1 MRVLKDFR
9 WGSYSVTHMHSF
21 KQTKIIWCK
30 SGNLLK
36 QVKKFSH
43 TSVNSLILCVF
54 TVLHMLT
61 EVTRIIQGRKGA
73 KQRICGRLSAVFVHG
88 VIRAGRP
95 HPLCQQTVK
104 HYSHSLLVK
113 NGSLRCE
120 NIEKSANQGSLWYGT
135 LHDGHR
141 HLSEAKREL
150 LRCWPSTFRLISINT
165 ASKRAR
171 FVFKVLSKGWDV
183 RVSSKDEM
191 WQWWASEWI
200 CTLMWAEEL
209 RHKGST

>member
-1 MRVLKDFR
+1 MRLIFSD
-9 WGSYSVTHMHSF
+9 THAPTDRF
-21 KQTKIIWCK
+21 EQTKIIWCK

-43 TSVNSLILCVF
+43 TSVNILILCVF

-61 EVTRIIQGRKGA
+61 EVTHIIQGRKGA

-104 HYSHSLLVK
+104 HYSHSLLVT

-120 NIEKSANQGSLWYGT
+120 NIEKSANEGALGSLWYGT
-135 LHDGHR
+135 LHDGHE
-141 HLSEAKREL
+141 HLSEARREPPC
-150 LRCWPSTFRLISINT
+150 CWPSTFRLISINT
-165 ASKRAR
+165 ASKWAR
-171 FVFKVLSKGWDV
+171 FVFKVLSEGFIKGWDV
-183 RVSSKDEM
+183 AVMRIWGVS
-191 WQWWASEWI
+191 
-200 CTLMWAEEL
+200 
-209 RHKGST
+209 GSAH